1 MNPNSSDT
9 VSLVKA
15 TILIRVREGI
25 LDPQG
30 QAVLQAFQD
39 MGENDL
45 FSVRIGKLIEIV
57 IPSADALEA
66 RIESWCQELLSNP
79 LVESYEIQRIEPV
92 SHQPMSM

>member
-1 MNPNSSDT
+1 MNQNSSAT
-9 VSLVKA
+9 ASLSRV

-30 QAVLQAFQD
+30 QAVLQAFHD

-45 FSVRIGKLIEIV
+45 FSVRIGKLIEIYV
-57 IPSADALEA
+57 PQTDALKS

-79 LVESYEIQRIEPV
+79 LVESYEIQGIEPV
-92 SHQPMSM
+92 THQPMSM